1 MARAGQQIENFDI
14 GRVVS
19 RGFEVLG
26 AQALPFFGLALIL
39 SAPPAAMMGWWQ
51 VNLADS
57 MQENPELALSWRF
70 WGPFV
75 IASAISIIT
84 NAILQATLSSAAVA
98 HLEGDPPQIGSH
110 LGNSI
115 WMILPI
121 ILLSLISTLAIGLGL
136 MLLIFPGFMLA
147 TAWAVIYPA
156 YVRERPG
163 IFGAL
168 ARSADLRDYDLAGE
182 VEPHAGPRGAG
193 GEEGQEHVLA
203 QALGNAG
210 AIVLDF
216 DYAIACASPAGAAP
230 AAAGRSRASPAA
242 ALRIRLIT
250 TCASRSGSAS
260 SASVSGAL
268 TSSGMLGP
276 LAAKSRA
283 SSSAQ
288 GRAAKRWRLISGVC
302 ADRAIGFDEV
312 AQPLRAAGQRLDRHA
327 RIADARIG
335 RQIGIAEQVGRGR
348 RERGHRRQRVEDLVR
363 QHADQIGLRRHL
375 DCVERAL
382 DRLDA
387 DRAGAL
393 AEPFERRR
401 AHQHPLRRGRRY

>member
-168 ARSADLRDYDLAGE
+168 ARSADLTSGYRWPVFGMIVLMVIGLYIVQAGLGAVLGMLAMGS
-182 VEPHAGPRGAG
+182 AFGPAIVAGAG
-193 GEEGQEHVLA
+193 GVVTTTAWIAIQASIYVELRNLKEGGDQDVL
-203 QALGNAG
+203 QDIFN
-210 AIVLDF
+210 
-216 DYAIACASPAGAAP
+216 
-230 AAAGRSRASPAA
+230 
-242 ALRIRLIT
+242 
-250 TCASRSGSAS
+250 
-260 SASVSGAL
+260 
-268 TSSGMLGP
+268 
-276 LAAKSRA
+276 
-283 SSSAQ
+283 
-288 GRAAKRWRLISGVC
+288 
-302 ADRAIGFDEV
+302 
-312 AQPLRAAGQRLDRHA
+312 
-327 RIADARIG
+327 
-335 RQIGIAEQVGRGR
+335 
-348 RERGHRRQRVEDLVR
+348 
-363 QHADQIGLRRHL
+363 
-375 DCVERAL
+375 
-382 DRLDA
+382 
-387 DRAGAL
+387 
-393 AEPFERRR
+393 
-401 AHQHPLRRGRRY
+401 